1 MQAFY
6 RQFLEPGDLAFDVG
20 AYHGSRTAV
29 FRALGARVIAIE
41 PVKESMRV
49 LFARLGTDPGI
60 TFVSSAVGE
69 NEGLG
74 DIVLSSPR
82 LYSSS
87 LSDEYRRAGAASGR
101 YAAHGVTGW
110 EERRSVRITTLDAL
124 IARFGRPAFAK
135 IDVEGHEASVLG
147 GLSQPLRAL
156 SFEFHPHLLDPA
168 LRSIERLRELGGW
181 RMNFA
186 IGETFRFQLDEWVP
200 ASRMAAILEDTR
212 NRSDIMYGDVYARE
226 TLPAGWP
233 LVK

>member
-60 TFVSSAVGE
+60 TFVSSAVGGH
-69 NEGLG
+69 EGRG
-74 DIVLSSPR
+74 DIVLSSPY

-101 YAAHGVTGW
+101 YPAHGVSAW
-110 EERRSVRITTLDAL
+110 KERRSVRITTMDAL

-135 IDVEGHEASVLG
+135 IDVEGSEASLLA
-147 GLSQPLRAL
+147 GLSQPLPAL
-156 SFEFHPHLLDPA
+156 SFEFHPHLIEPA
-168 LRSIERLRELGGW
+168 LRSIERLRQLGRW
-181 RMNFA
+181 RMNFV
-186 IGETFRFQLDEWVP
+186 IGEEFRFQLDDWI
-200 ASRMAAILEDTR
+200 ADSAMARILEDLR
-212 NRSDIMYGDVYARE
+212 GRSDIMYGDVYARE
-226 TLPAGWP
+226 MLEF
-233 LVK
+233 VK